1 MGLLDKLWDDT
12 VAGPRPDTGL
22 GRLRKQPVRPA
33 AVKINGERGGRRR
46 RSKRENTRKIQPLV
60 AVVPFDLTD
69 RLVPVGRTDPA
80 GDAAAFVPPS
90 PASGSEETPV
100 KVTRSIMIKRPAGYP
115 SSPRSAAS
123 TPPASP
129 LGTTPPI
136 SPFAGAG
143 GRFRRKS
150 SSDAYER
157 ASPPGTTSPTPPFE
171 V

>member
-1 MGLLDKLWDDT
+1 M
-12 VAGPRPDTGL
+12 
-22 GRLRKQPVRPA
+22 
-33 AVKINGERGGRRR
+33 
-46 RSKRENTRKIQPLV
+46 
-60 AVVPFDLTD
+60 
-69 RLVPVGRTDPA
+69 
-80 GDAAAFVPPS
+80 FVPPS

-143 GRFRRKS
+143 ECPARDSAAHFACVHFFRVRVGAVMSFPDRAPVPCLIGSVVTGGFRFCRPVRKRLDGAYWGRGVLDIS
-150 SSDAYER
+150 AQWQWVLL
-157 ASPPGTTSPTPPFE
+157 ALGSPSWIHSWILSYLTS
-171 V
+171 

>member
-22 GRLRKQPVRPA
+22 GRLRKPA
-33 AVKINGERGGRRR
+33 AVKIND
-46 RSKRENTRKIQPLV
+46 V
-60 AVVPFDLTD
+60 
-69 RLVPVGRTDPA
+69 A
-80 GDAAAFVPPS
+80 GDAAATVIPPTT
-90 PASGSEETPV
+90 PAGGEDPPV
-100 KVTRSIMIKRPAGYP
+100 RVTRSIMIKRPAGYP
-115 SSPRSAAS
+115 ASPRSTAS

-129 LGTTPPI
+129 AGSTPPI

-150 SSDAYER
+150 SSDAYDR
-157 ASPPGTTSPTPPFE
+157 ATPGPSTSHPPPFE

>member
-22 GRLRKQPVRPA
+22 GRLRKQAVRPA
-33 AVKINGERGGRRR
+33 AVKINE
-46 RSKRENTRKIQPLV
+46 
-60 AVVPFDLTD
+60 
-69 RLVPVGRTDPA
+69 PA
-80 GDAAAFVPPS
+80 GEVSAFVPPS
-90 PASGSEETPV
+90 PASAGEETPV

-115 SSPRSAAS
+115 SSPRSAAN

-129 LGTTPPI
+129 AGSPAPI
-136 SPFAGAG
+136 SPFSAAG

-157 ASPPGTTSPTPPFE
+157 GTPPGTTSQPPNFE

>member
-12 VAGPRPDTGL
+12 VAGPQPDSGL
-22 GRLRKQPVRPA
+22 GRLRKLAGRPA
-33 AVKINGERGGRRR
+33 AVKIND
-46 RSKRENTRKIQPLV
+46 V
-60 AVVPFDLTD
+60 APDAATVIPPT
-69 RLVPVGRTDPA
+69 TPA
-80 GDAAAFVPPS
+80 GGEDAPM
-90 PASGSEETPV
+90 

-129 LGTTPPI
+129 LGSTPPI
-136 SPFAGAG
+136 SPFAMSPFAGGG

-157 ASPPGTTSPTPPFE
+157 ATPPGASTSHPPPFE

>member
-22 GRLRKQPVRPA
+22 GRLRKQFVRPA
-33 AVKINGERGGRRR
+33 AVKIN
-46 RSKRENTRKIQPLV
+46 
-60 AVVPFDLTD
+60 
-69 RLVPVGRTDPA
+69 DPA
-80 GDAAAFVPPS
+80 GDSPAFVPPS
-90 PASGSEETPV
+90 PASGGEETPV

-115 SSPRSAAS
+115 ASPRSAAS

-129 LGTTPPI
+129 AGSTPPI
-136 SPFAGAG
+136 SPFAGA

-157 ASPPGTTSPTPPFE
+157 ATPGTTPPPFE

>member
-22 GRLRKQPVRPA
+22 GRLRKQPARPA
-33 AVKINGERGGRRR
+33 AVKIN
-46 RSKRENTRKIQPLV
+46 
-60 AVVPFDLTD
+60 
-69 RLVPVGRTDPA
+69 DPA
-80 GDAAAFVPPS
+80 GDPAAFVLPS

-136 SPFAGAG
+136 SPFAGAVLNSSG

-157 ASPPGTTSPTPPFE
+157 ASPPGTTSHPPPFE

>member
-12 VAGPRPDTGL
+12 VAGPQPDTGL
-22 GRLRKQPVRPA
+22 GRLRKLAARPA
-33 AVKINGERGGRRR
+33 AVKINDVAPGAATVIPPTTTAGGE
-46 RSKRENTRKIQPLV
+46 
-60 AVVPFDLTD
+60 
-69 RLVPVGRTDPA
+69 
-80 GDAAAFVPPS
+80 DAPM
-90 PASGSEETPV
+90 

-136 SPFAGAG
+136 SPFAGGG

-157 ASPPGTTSPTPPFE
+157 ATPPGASTSHPPPPFE

>member
-22 GRLRKQPVRPA
+22 GRLRKHAARPA
-33 AVKINGERGGRRR
+33 AVKIN
-46 RSKRENTRKIQPLV
+46 
-60 AVVPFDLTD
+60 
-69 RLVPVGRTDPA
+69 DPA
-80 GDAAAFVPPS
+80 GEPAMVVVPPTT
-90 PASGSEETPV
+90 PAGAEEAPV

-115 SSPRSAAS
+115 GSPRSAAS

-129 LGTTPPI
+129 AGSTPPI

-157 ASPPGTTSPTPPFE
+157 ATPGTTSHPPPFE

>member
-12 VAGPRPDTGL
+12 VAGPRPDSGL

-33 AVKINGERGGRRR
+33 AVKINGECAGDGRCWKKKN
-46 RSKRENTRKIQPLV
+46 SYPSYS
-60 AVVPFDLTD
+60 AFPFDLTCGFVD
-69 RLVPVGRTDPA
+69 RVDPA

-143 GRFRRKS
+143 ECPARDSAAPFAFTS
-150 SSDAYER
+150 SF
-157 ASPPGTTSPTPPFE
+157 PGYG
-171 V
+171 

>member
-1 MGLLDKLWDDT
+1 MGLLDQLWDDT

-22 GRLRKQPVRPA
+22 GRLRKQVARPA
-33 AVKINGERGGRRR
+33 AVKIN
-46 RSKRENTRKIQPLV
+46 
-60 AVVPFDLTD
+60 
-69 RLVPVGRTDPA
+69 DPA
-80 GDAAAFVPPS
+80 GEAATSFVVPPS

-115 SSPRSAAS
+115 ASPRSAAN

-129 LGTTPPI
+129 LGSTPPI

-157 ASPPGTTSPTPPFE
+157 GTPPGTTSLPPNYE

>member
-22 GRLRKQPVRPA
+22 GRLRNLASRPA
-33 AVKINGERGGRRR
+33 AVKIND
-46 RSKRENTRKIQPLV
+46 V
-60 AVVPFDLTD
+60 AADAAPKVIPPT
-69 RLVPVGRTDPA
+69 TPA
-80 GDAAAFVPPS
+80 GGEDA
-90 PASGSEETPV
+90 PV
-100 KVTRSIMIKRPAGYP
+100 RVTRSIMIKRPAGYP

-129 LGTTPPI
+129 AGSTPPI

-157 ASPPGTTSPTPPFE
+157 ATPPGPSTSHPPPFE

>member
-22 GRLRKQPVRPA
+22 GRLRKHAAARPA
-33 AVKINGERGGRRR
+33 AVKIN
-46 RSKRENTRKIQPLV
+46 
-60 AVVPFDLTD
+60 
-69 RLVPVGRTDPA
+69 DPT
-80 GDAAAFVPPS
+80 GDAAMVAVPPTT
-90 PASGSEETPV
+90 PAGAEEAPV

-115 SSPRSAAS
+115 ASPRSAAS

-129 LGTTPPI
+129 AGSTPPI

-157 ASPPGTTSPTPPFE
+157 ATPGTTSHPPPFE

>member
-22 GRLRKQPVRPA
+22 GRLRKQLGRPA
-33 AVKINGERGGRRR
+33 AVKIN
-46 RSKRENTRKIQPLV
+46 
-60 AVVPFDLTD
+60 
-69 RLVPVGRTDPA
+69 DPA

-157 ASPPGTTSPTPPFE
+157 ASPPGTTSHPPPPFE

>member
-22 GRLRKQPVRPA
+22 GRLRKQPARPA
-33 AVKINGERGGRRR
+33 AVKI
-46 RSKRENTRKIQPLV
+46 S
-60 AVVPFDLTD
+60 
-69 RLVPVGRTDPA
+69 DPA
-80 GDAAAFVPPS
+80 GDAAALVPPS

-136 SPFAGAG
+136 SPFAGAEG
-143 GRFRRKS
+143 NHHPTHMRGQPLQGRPATLLPSKCEPAAPSHLFCSLTSIS
-150 SSDAYER
+150 SPIIR
-157 ASPPGTTSPTPPFE
+157 
-171 V
+171 

>member
-12 VAGPRPDTGL
+12 VAGPQPDSGL
-22 GRLRKQPVRPA
+22 GRLRKLAARPP
-33 AVKINGERGGRRR
+33 AVKINDGAPDAG
-46 RSKRENTRKIQPLV
+46 TVIP
-60 AVVPFDLTD
+60 PT
-69 RLVPVGRTDPA
+69 TPA
-80 GDAAAFVPPS
+80 G
-90 PASGSEETPV
+90 GEEAPM

-129 LGTTPPI
+129 LGSTPPI
-136 SPFAGAG
+136 SPFAMSPFAGGG

-157 ASPPGTTSPTPPFE
+157 TTPPGASTSHPPPFE

>member
-22 GRLRKQPVRPA
+22 GRLRKPA
-33 AVKINGERGGRRR
+33 AVKINDVAGEAA
-46 RSKRENTRKIQPLV
+46 TVIP
-60 AVVPFDLTD
+60 PTT
-69 RLVPVGRTDPA
+69 PVGGED
-80 GDAAAFVPPS
+80 
-90 PASGSEETPV
+90 TPV
-100 KVTRSIMIKRPAGYP
+100 RVTRSIMIKRPAGYP

-129 LGTTPPI
+129 AGSTPPI

-150 SSDAYER
+150 SSDACER
-157 ASPPGTTSPTPPFE
+157 ATTGASTSHPPPFE

>member
-33 AVKINGERGGRRR
+33 AVKI
-46 RSKRENTRKIQPLV
+46 S
-60 AVVPFDLTD
+60 
-69 RLVPVGRTDPA
+69 DPA

-136 SPFAGAG
+136 SPFAGA
-143 GRFRRKS
+143 
-150 SSDAYER
+150 
-157 ASPPGTTSPTPPFE
+157 
-171 V
+171 

>member
-12 VAGPRPDTGL
+12 VAGPQPDTGL
-22 GRLRKQPVRPA
+22 GRLRKLAARPA
-33 AVKINGERGGRRR
+33 AVKIND
-46 RSKRENTRKIQPLV
+46 V
-60 AVVPFDLTD
+60 APGAATVISPT
-69 RLVPVGRTDPA
+69 TPA
-80 GDAAAFVPPS
+80 GGEDAPM
-90 PASGSEETPV
+90 

-129 LGTTPPI
+129 LGSTPPI
-136 SPFAGAG
+136 SPFAGGG

-157 ASPPGTTSPTPPFE
+157 AAQPGASTSHPPPPFE

>member
-22 GRLRKQPVRPA
+22 GRLRKHAARPA
-33 AVKINGERGGRRR
+33 AVKIN
-46 RSKRENTRKIQPLV
+46 
-60 AVVPFDLTD
+60 
-69 RLVPVGRTDPA
+69 DPA
-80 GDAAAFVPPS
+80 GEPAMVVVPPTT
-90 PASGSEETPV
+90 PAGAEEAPV

-115 SSPRSAAS
+115 GSPRSAAS

-129 LGTTPPI
+129 AGSTPPI
-136 SPFAGAG
+136 SPFAGAGEFPGFHTLCPNFSKLNSPG

-157 ASPPGTTSPTPPFE
+157 ATPGTTSHPPPFE

>member
-22 GRLRKQPVRPA
+22 GRLRKYTGRPA
-33 AVKINGERGGRRR
+33 AVKIND
-46 RSKRENTRKIQPLV
+46 
-60 AVVPFDLTD
+60 A
-69 RLVPVGRTDPA
+69 A
-80 GDAAAFVPPS
+80 GDASMVVPPTP
-90 PASGSEETPV
+90 PAGADEAPM

-115 SSPRSAAS
+115 ASPRSSAS

-129 LGTTPPI
+129 AGSTPPI

-157 ASPPGTTSPTPPFE
+157 ATTPGPASQPPPPFE

>member
-22 GRLRKQPVRPA
+22 SRLRKHIARPA
-33 AVKINGERGGRRR
+33 AVKIN
-46 RSKRENTRKIQPLV
+46 
-60 AVVPFDLTD
+60 
-69 RLVPVGRTDPA
+69 DPA
-80 GDAAAFVPPS
+80 GDATMVVVPPTP
-90 PASGSEETPV
+90 PAGADEGTPV

-115 SSPRSAAS
+115 ASPRSAAS

-129 LGTTPPI
+129 AGSTPPI

-157 ASPPGTTSPTPPFE
+157 ATAGTTSHPPPFE

>member
-22 GRLRKQPVRPA
+22 GRLRKHAARPA
-33 AVKINGERGGRRR
+33 AVKIND
-46 RSKRENTRKIQPLV
+46 
-60 AVVPFDLTD
+60 A
-69 RLVPVGRTDPA
+69 A
-80 GDAAAFVPPS
+80 GDATTMVVPPPTPPGAEEA
-90 PASGSEETPV
+90 PAV
-100 KVTRSIMIKRPAGYP
+100 KVTRSIMIKRPVGYP
-115 SSPRSAAS
+115 ASPRSAAS

-129 LGTTPPI
+129 AGSTPPI

-150 SSDAYER
+150 LSDAYER
-157 ASPPGTTSPTPPFE
+157 ATPVPTSQPPSYE

>member
-22 GRLRKQPVRPA
+22 GRLRKQPARPA
-33 AVKINGERGGRRR
+33 AVKIN
-46 RSKRENTRKIQPLV
+46 
-60 AVVPFDLTD
+60 
-69 RLVPVGRTDPA
+69 DPA
-80 GDAAAFVPPS
+80 GDASAFVPPS

-136 SPFAGAG
+136 SPELVLEEGTIDSTEADIVICIICGTFENPSVKKYNNLS

-150 SSDAYER
+150 LSDAYER
-157 ASPPGTTSPTPPFE
+157 ASPPGTTSHPSPFE

>member
-22 GRLRKQPVRPA
+22 GRLRKHAAARPA
-33 AVKINGERGGRRR
+33 AVKINGP
-46 RSKRENTRKIQPLV
+46 T
-60 AVVPFDLTD
+60 T
-69 RLVPVGRTDPA
+69 PA
-80 GDAAAFVPPS
+80 GA
-90 PASGSEETPV
+90 EEAPV

-115 SSPRSAAS
+115 ASPRSAAS

-129 LGTTPPI
+129 AGSTPPI

-157 ASPPGTTSPTPPFE
+157 ATPGTTSHPPPFE